1 MTENIINA
9 LKIMGLGMLAI
20 FIVAALI
27 VGFVYL
33 LNAITGSK
41 KNSDEHTE

>member
-1 MTENIINA
+1 MAENVINA

-27 VGFVYL
+27 VATVFI
-33 LNAITGSK
+33 LNAVTGRK
-41 KNSDEHTE
+41 EKPGEPLE